1 MKTRNVVTNL
11 FVTTW
16 LFSEEKMRLAHSLL
30 FGIII
35 CLLTVSLAYGQSFQT
50 DERPHEALVSEG
62 TQPAQRPKL
71 SPGAEEIARTIRVV
85 PLIERFYDLPERDR
99 GMGGGVMSL
108 EAMSLRQQ
116 ITESVVSAGL
126 EVDGLVTEIDSEL
139 AEIGVVRA
147 QLEDR
152 RDRALAIGNLATI
165 VAGGATGVIGTAMQF
180 SDGTSKAGNVI
191 GVAGGAVSTVLSLVG
206 LRQQRG
212 GKLPLGVAPN
222 MLAKLLDR
230 PTEFHSDYPE
240 EVWTYLNSAPPT
252 EPGDGTRRERL
263 IKQWTDTGRLE
274 PGDTRKAQHKLEL
287 LTSAASDQRPLTIDL
302 LNDRAAML
310 ADLRARV
317 ALMKRDLSKLML
329 ALRS

>member
-1 MKTRNVVTNL
+1 MANH
-11 FVTTW
+11 W
-16 LFSEEKMRLAHSLL
+16 LELNSEEKMRLTHSLL
-30 FGIII
+30 IGIVI
-35 CLLTVSLAYGQSFQT
+35 CLSTTSVAYGQSLPT
-50 DERPHEALVSEG
+50 DETAREALVASG

-71 SPGAEEIARTIRVV
+71 SPGAEEIARTIGVTS
-85 PLIERFYDLPERDR
+85 LIERFYDLPERDR
-99 GMGGGVMSL
+99 GAGGGVMTL
-108 EAMSLRQQ
+108 EALSLRQQ
-116 ITESVVSAGL
+116 ITESVISAGL
-126 EVDGLVTEIDSEL
+126 EVDGLITEIDSEL
-139 AEIGVVRA
+139 AQISVVRS

-152 RDRALAIGNLATI
+152 RDHALAISNLANI
-165 VAGGATGVIGTAMQF
+165 VTSGGTGVIGTALQF
-180 SDGTSKAGNVI
+180 SAGTTNAGNII
-191 GVAGGAVSTVLSLVG
+191 GVAGGAVSTVLSLIG

-230 PTEFHSDYPE
+230 PTEFHSDYPK
-240 EVWTYLNSAPPT
+240 EVWTYLNSAPPA

-287 LTSAASDQRPLTIDL
+287 LTSGASDQRQLTIDL

>member
-1 MKTRNVVTNL
+1 
-11 FVTTW
+11 
-16 LFSEEKMRLAHSLL
+16 MRLTHSLL
-30 FGIII
+30 SVVFI
-35 CLLTVSLAYGQSFQT
+35 CLMTAPPACGQSLT
-50 DERPHEALVSEG
+50 ADETARGAAVSAG

-71 SPGAEEIARTIRVV
+71 SPGAEEIARAIGVV
-85 PLIERFYDLPERDR
+85 PLIERFYDLPERER
-99 GMGGGVMSL
+99 GVGGGAMSM
-108 EAMSLRQQ
+108 EALSLRQQ

-126 EVDGLVTEIDSEL
+126 EVDGLITEIDN
-139 AEIGVVRA
+139 EIAQISVVRA

-165 VAGGATGVIGTAMQF
+165 VAGGATGVLGTAMQF

-191 GVAGGAVSTVLSLVG
+191 GVAGGAVSTVLSFIG

-222 MLAKLLDR
+222 MLAKLFDR
-230 PTEFHSDYPE
+230 PTEFHSDYPK
-240 EVWTYLNSAPPT
+240 EVWTYLNSAPPA

-274 PGDTRKAQHKLEL
+274 TGDTRKAQHKIEL
-287 LTSAASDQRPLTIDL
+287 LTSGASDQRQLTIDL

-310 ADLRARV
+310 ADLRACV